1 MIRYDGKLLE
11 PSQVIQLVV
20 EESGKSCFKISNEIG
35 LTKNT
40 LKRWA
45 KGESQP
51 SAISFD
57 EFLDSMGYDLKLVKR
72 GKANGI

>member
-11 PSQVIQLVV
+11 PSQVIQVV
-20 EESGKSCFKISNEIG
+20 VKESGKSCYRLTNEIG
-35 LTKNT
+35 LTKNS
-40 LKRWA
+40 LERWT

-51 SAISFD
+51 SVISFD
-57 EFLDSMGYDLKLVKR
+57 EFLDSMGYDLRLVKR